1 MEISKKCNHPAFT
14 AKFIPNK
21 AFKEV
26 VDYAANTKQL
36 RALDSALNN
45 IKKANEGDILIM
57 HGSNNGHVFSNF
69 TMGKRSVYNSTAE
82 TPAQAS
88 FNGIL
93 DLGTIGAKF
102 KKLVGGEV
110 KENISVNDIIKNYT
124 NGINV

>member
-45 IKKANEGDILIM
+45 IKKANEGDILVV
-57 HGSNNGHVFSNF
+57 HGANNGHVFSNF
-69 TMGKRSVYNSTAE
+69 TMGKKSVYNSTAQN
-82 TPAQAS
+82 PAEAS

-93 DLGTIGAKF
+93 DLGTLGAKF
-102 KKLVGGEV
+102 RKLIGENV
-110 KENISVNDIIKNYT
+110 KENISANDIMKNYT
-124 NGINV
+124 SDINV

>member
-45 IKKANEGDILIM
+45 LKKANEGDIFIM
-57 HGSNNGHVFSNF
+57 HGANNGHVFSNF
-69 TMGKRSVYNSTAE
+69 TMGKRAVYNATAQ
-82 TPAQAS
+82 TPAEAS

-93 DLGTIGAKF
+93 DLGALGAKF
-102 KKLVGGEV
+102 RKLAGGNV
-110 KENISVNDIIKNYT
+110 KENITANDIMKNYT
-124 NGINV
+124 TDITV